1 MSLLIENGTVLTA
14 GKAAAVLP
22 NHSVLIENGCISR
35 IAPKS
40 QFKRF
45 AGKRIDASRKVVAP
59 GFINAHTHFY
69 STFARGL
76 TKTKPAGNFVDVLKN
91 LWWRLD
97 SALTTEDCYYSA
109 LIALLDAIR
118 HGTTTL
124 IDHHAS
130 PHAVRGSL
138 SAIEKAV
145 KQTGLRACLC
155 YELSDR
161 DGARISK
168 EGLEE
173 NVSFIRHCQR
183 SSSAV
188 QGSRFKVQGSKFPT
202 SAQPK
207 TAALFGLHA
216 AFTLKDATLEKAAA
230 LGHELGTGF
239 HIHVAE
245 AESDQQYSQQK
256 HHLRVVERLN
266 KFGILGPK
274 SIAAHCVHVNRR
286 EMDILSQTQT
296 AVVHNPQSNL
306 NNAVGIADVVSM
318 TKRNVLVG
326 LGTDAMTTNMLEE
339 VRAAVWAQHHR
350 AQDPSVGFGE
360 VVSALL
366 FNNPK
371 IAERC
376 FNLPLG
382 ELREGCPGDAVVIDY
397 DPPTPLE
404 AGNSFRPH
412 GLWHV
417 PGRGG
422 YDHCRRQS
430 ADAEQAPDARSRRAA
445 HQRPRPRVGEETME
459 EALVPRQRE
468 LIAASGLEGRTTCSP
483 SPQPSPLGRE
493 SLKANLSTFSGVPA
507 SPSRWRPFSLSL
519 RERVGV
525 RGNATSDRLG
535 LRMYR
540 NLPVGALAQ
549 RLPPLEPQGHCF

>member
-1 MSLLIENGTVLTA
+1 MSLLIENGTLLTG

-22 NHSVLIENGCISR
+22 GHSVLIENGCITMVAPMSR
-35 IAPKS
+35 FERCTA
-40 QFKRF
+40 
-45 AGKRIDASRKVVAP
+45 KRIDASRKVVAP

-76 TKTKPAGNFVDVLKN
+76 TKTRPAGNFVEVLKN

-109 LIALLDAIR
+109 LIALLDSIR

-138 SAIEKAV
+138 AAIEKAV
-145 KQTGLRACLC
+145 KQSGLRACLC

-173 NVSFIRHCQR
+173 NVAFIRHCQR
-183 SSSAV
+183 SGALKVGRAVPSAPKKDSKA
-188 QGSRFKVQGSKFPT
+188 GALGTARPTTGTSRTQPSTLNQQPT
-202 SAQPK
+202 

-230 LGHELGTGF
+230 LGRELGTGF

-256 HHLRVVERLN
+256 HRLRVVERLD
-266 KFGILGPK
+266 KFGILGPR

-306 NNAVGIADVVSM
+306 NNAVGIADVVAM

-339 VRAAVWAQHHR
+339 LRAAVWAQHLR
-350 AQDPSVGFGE
+350 AQNPSVGFAE

-376 FNLPLG
+376 FGLPLG
-382 ELREGCPGDAVVIDY
+382 ELREGGPGDVVVIDY

-404 AGNSFRPH
+404 SANSFGH
-412 GLWHV
+412 MVFGMSQASV
-417 PGRGG
+417 DTTIVGGRVLMENKRLTL
-422 YDHCRRQS
+422 DLDESRIN
-430 ADAEQAPDARSRRAA
+430 ARA
-445 HQRPRPRVGEETME
+445 
-459 EALVPRQRE
+459 RE
-468 LIAASGLEGRTTCSP
+468 LAAKLWKR
-483 SPQPSPLGRE
+483 
-493 SLKANLSTFSGVPA
+493 F
-507 SPSRWRPFSLSL
+507 
-519 RERVGV
+519 
-525 RGNATSDRLG
+525 
-535 LRMYR
+535 
-540 NLPVGALAQ
+540 
-549 RLPPLEPQGHCF
+549 

>member
-1 MSLLIENGTVLTA
+1 MSLLIENGTVLTG

-22 NHSVLIENGCISR
+22 NHSVLIEDGCITQV
-35 IAPKS
+35 APKNC
-40 QFKRF
+40 FKRC
-45 AGKRIDASRKVVAP
+45 AARRLDASRKVIAP

-109 LIALLDAIR
+109 LIALLDSIR

-130 PHAVRGSL
+130 PQAVRGSL

-183 SSSAV
+183 SSQRQSAANDH
-188 QGSRFKVQGSKFPT
+188 QLSTIDYQPST
-202 SAQPK
+202 S
-207 TAALFGLHA
+207 ALFGLHA

-230 LGHELGTGF
+230 LGQELGTGF

-266 KFGILGPK
+266 RFGILGPR

-286 EMDILSQTQT
+286 ELDILSQTQT

-306 NNAVGIADVVSM
+306 NNAVGIADIVAMS
-318 TKRNVLVG
+318 KKNVLVG

-339 VRAAVWAQHHR
+339 LRVALWAQHLR
-350 AQDPSVGFGE
+350 AKNPSVGFAE
-360 VVSALL
+360 VVSALF
-366 FNNPK
+366 FNNPR
-371 IAERC
+371 IAERS
-376 FNLPLG
+376 FNLSLG
-382 ELREGCPGDAVVIDY
+382 EVRVGCPGDVVIIDY

-404 AGNSFRPH
+404 ASNSFGH
-412 GLWHV
+412 MVFGMSQAAV
-417 PGRGG
+417 DTTIVGGRVLMENKRLTL
-422 YDHCRRQS
+422 DLDEPRIN
-430 ADAEQAPDARSRRAA
+430 AR
-445 HQRPRPRVGEETME
+445 
-459 EALVPRQRE
+459 
-468 LIAASGLEGRTTCSP
+468 
-483 SPQPSPLGRE
+483 
-493 SLKANLSTFSGVPA
+493 
-507 SPSRWRPFSLSL
+507 
-519 RERVGV
+519 
-525 RGNATSDRLG
+525 
-535 LRMYR
+535 
-540 NLPVGALAQ
+540 ALAKKLWK
-549 RLPPLEPQGHCF
+549 RL

>member
-1 MSLLIENGTVLTA
+1 MSLLIENGTVLTG

-22 NHSVLIENGCISR
+22 NHSVLIEDGCITQV
-35 IAPKS
+35 APKNR
-40 QFKRF
+40 FKRC
-45 AGKRIDASRKVVAP
+45 AARRLDASRKVIAP

-109 LIALLDAIR
+109 LIALLDSIR

-130 PHAVRGSL
+130 PQAVRGSL

-173 NVSFIRHCQR
+173 NVAFIRRCQR
-183 SSSAV
+183 TEDRGQKAEDRGQNPEV
-188 QGSRFKVQGSKFPT
+188 RGSRFKVQGSRFARHPQPSTLNSQPT
-202 SAQPK
+202 
-207 TAALFGLHA
+207 TASLFGLHA

-230 LGHELGTGF
+230 LGQELGTGF

-266 KFGILGPK
+266 RFGILGPR

-286 EMDILSQTQT
+286 ELDILSQTQT

-306 NNAVGIADVVSM
+306 NNAVGIADIVAMS
-318 TKRNVLVG
+318 KKNVLVG

-339 VRAAVWAQHHR
+339 LRVALWAQHLR
-350 AQDPSVGFGE
+350 AKNPSVGFAE
-360 VVSALL
+360 VVSALF
-366 FNNPK
+366 FNNPR
-371 IAERC
+371 IAERS
-376 FNLPLG
+376 FNLSLG
-382 ELREGCPGDAVVIDY
+382 EVRVGCPGDVVIIDY

-404 AGNSFRPH
+404 ASNSFGH
-412 GLWHV
+412 MVFGMSQAAV
-417 PGRGG
+417 DTTIVGGRVLMENKRLTL
-422 YDHCRRQS
+422 DLDEPRIN
-430 ADAEQAPDARSRRAA
+430 ARA
-445 HQRPRPRVGEETME
+445 
-459 EALVPRQRE
+459 RE
-468 LIAASGLEGRTTCSP
+468 LAAELW
-483 SPQPSPLGRE
+483 
-493 SLKANLSTFSGVPA
+493 K
-507 SPSRWRPFSLSL
+507 
-519 RERVGV
+519 
-525 RGNATSDRLG
+525 RL
-535 LRMYR
+535 
-540 NLPVGALAQ
+540 
-549 RLPPLEPQGHCF
+549 

>member
-1 MSLLIENGTVLTA
+1 MSLLIENGTVLTG

-22 NHSVLIENGCISR
+22 NHSVLIEDGCITQV
-35 IAPKS
+35 APKNR
-40 QFKRF
+40 FKRC
-45 AGKRIDASRKVVAP
+45 AARRLDASRKVIAP

-97 SALTTEDCYYSA
+97 STLTTEDCYYSA
-109 LIALLDAIR
+109 LIALLDSIR

-130 PHAVRGSL
+130 PQAVRGSL

-161 DGARISK
+161 DGARIS
-168 EGLEE
+168 EQGLEE

-183 SSSAV
+183 SSQRQSAANDH
-188 QGSRFKVQGSKFPT
+188 QLSTIDYQPST
-202 SAQPK
+202 S
-207 TAALFGLHA
+207 ALFGLHA

-230 LGHELGTGF
+230 LGQELGTGF

-266 KFGILGPK
+266 RFGILGPR

-286 EMDILSQTQT
+286 ELDILSQTQT

-306 NNAVGIADVVSM
+306 NNAVGIADIVGMS
-318 TKRNVLVG
+318 TKNVLVG

-339 VRAAVWAQHHR
+339 LRVALWAQHLR
-350 AQDPSVGFGE
+350 AKNPSVGFAE
-360 VVSALL
+360 VVSALF
-366 FNNPK
+366 FNNPR
-371 IAERC
+371 IAERS
-376 FNLPLG
+376 FNLSLG
-382 ELREGCPGDAVVIDY
+382 EVRVGCPGDVVIIDY

-404 AGNSFRPH
+404 ASNSFGH
-412 GLWHV
+412 MVFGMSQAAV
-417 PGRGG
+417 DTTIVGGRVLMENKRLTL
-422 YDHCRRQS
+422 DLDEPRIN
-430 ADAEQAPDARSRRAA
+430 ARA
-445 HQRPRPRVGEETME
+445 
-459 EALVPRQRE
+459 RE
-468 LIAASGLEGRTTCSP
+468 LAKKLW
-483 SPQPSPLGRE
+483 
-493 SLKANLSTFSGVPA
+493 K
-507 SPSRWRPFSLSL
+507 
-519 RERVGV
+519 
-525 RGNATSDRLG
+525 RL
-535 LRMYR
+535 
-540 NLPVGALAQ
+540 
-549 RLPPLEPQGHCF
+549 

>member
-14 GKAAAVLP
+14 GKASAVLP
-22 NHSVLIENGCISR
+22 NHSVIIENGCITR

-45 AGKRIDASRKVVAP
+45 AGKRIDATRKVVAP

-76 TKTKPAGNFVDVLKN
+76 TTTKPAGNFVDVLKN

-97 SALTTEDCYYSA
+97 SALTTEDCEYSA
-109 LIALLDAIR
+109 LIALLEAIR

-130 PHAVRGSL
+130 PNAVPGSL

-173 NVSFIRHCQR
+173 NVAFIRRCQK
-183 SSSAV
+183 AEV
-188 QGSRFKVQGSKFPT
+188 QGSRFAGHARPSHL
-202 SAQPK
+202 S
-207 TAALFGLHA
+207 ALFGLHA

-230 LGHELGTGF
+230 LGQELGTGF

-286 EMDILSQTQT
+286 ELDILSQTQT

-366 FNNPK
+366 FNNPR

-376 FNLPLG
+376 FGLPLG
-382 ELREGCPGDAVVIDY
+382 ELREGCPADVVVIDY

-404 AGNSFRPH
+404 AGNTFGHFVFGMSQAAVDTTIV
-412 GLWHV
+412 G
-417 PGRGG
+417 GRVLMQNKRLTL
-422 YDHCRRQS
+422 DLDEPRIN
-430 ADAEQAPDARSRRAA
+430 ARA
-445 HQRPRPRVGEETME
+445 
-459 EALVPRQRE
+459 RE
-468 LIAASGLEGRTTCSP
+468 LAKKLW
-483 SPQPSPLGRE
+483 
-493 SLKANLSTFSGVPA
+493 K
-507 SPSRWRPFSLSL
+507 
-519 RERVGV
+519 
-525 RGNATSDRLG
+525 RL
-535 LRMYR
+535 
-540 NLPVGALAQ
+540 
-549 RLPPLEPQGHCF
+549 

>member
-1 MSLLIENGTVLTA
+1 MLLLIENGTVLTG
-14 GKAAAVLP
+14 GKTPFVLP
-22 NHSVLIENGCISR
+22 NHSVLIENGCITR
-35 IAPKS
+35 IAPTRQLQRS
-40 QFKRF
+40 GAR
-45 AGKRIDASRKVVAP
+45 RINVSRKVVVP

-76 TKTKPAGNFVDVLKN
+76 TKTRSAGNFVDVLKN

-109 LIALLDAIR
+109 LIALLDSIR

-130 PHAVRGSL
+130 PHAVGGSL
-138 SAIEKAV
+138 AAIEKAV

-173 NVSFIRHCQR
+173 NVAFIRRCQR
-183 SSSAV
+183 AEARSLPSEVGSRESEV
-188 QGSRFKVQGSKFPT
+188 QGSRFKVQGSKFAGHLLSSTLYSQPT
-202 SAQPK
+202 

-216 AFTLKDATLEKAAA
+216 AFTLKDGTLEKAAA
-230 LGHELGTGF
+230 LGQELATGF

-256 HHLRVVERLN
+256 HRLRVVERLN
-266 KFGILGPK
+266 KFGILGPR

-318 TKRNVLVG
+318 TRRNVLVG

-339 VRAAVWAQHHR
+339 MRAAIWAQRHL
-350 AQDPSVGFGE
+350 AQNPSVGFAE
-360 VVSALL
+360 AVAALVC
-366 FNNPK
+366 NNPE

-376 FNLPLG
+376 FRLPLG
-382 ELREGCPGDAVVIDY
+382 ELREGCPGDVAVIDY

-404 AGNSFRPH
+404 VGNSFGH
-412 GLWHV
+412 LVFGV
-417 PGRGG
+417 SQAAVDTTIVGGRVLMEN
-422 YDHCRRQS
+422 RRLTL
-430 ADAEQAPDARSRRAA
+430 DLDE
-445 HQRPRPRVGEETME
+445 PRIN
-459 EALVPRQRE
+459 ACARE
-468 LIAASGLEGRTTCSP
+468 LAAKLW
-483 SPQPSPLGRE
+483 
-493 SLKANLSTFSGVPA
+493 K
-507 SPSRWRPFSLSL
+507 
-519 RERVGV
+519 
-525 RGNATSDRLG
+525 RL
-535 LRMYR
+535 
-540 NLPVGALAQ
+540 
-549 RLPPLEPQGHCF
+549 

>member
-1 MSLLIENGTVLTA
+1 MSLLIENGTVLTG

-22 NHSVLIENGCISR
+22 GHSVLIENGCITR

-40 QFKRF
+40 RLQRS
-45 AGKRIDASRKVVAP
+45 AARRIDASRKVVAP

-76 TKTKPAGNFVDVLKN
+76 TKTRPAENFVNVLKN

-109 LIALLDAIR
+109 LIALLDSIR

-130 PHAVRGSL
+130 PQAVRGSL
-138 SAIEKAV
+138 PAIEKAV

-173 NVSFIRHCQR
+173 NVAYIRRCQR
-183 SSSAV
+183 SSS
-188 QGSRFKVQGSKFPT
+188 T
-202 SAQPK
+202 
-207 TAALFGLHA
+207 TTALFGLHA
-216 AFTLKDATLEKAAA
+216 AFTLTDATLEKAAA
-230 LGHELGTGF
+230 LGQELGTGF

-256 HHLRVVERLN
+256 HRQRVVERLD
-266 KFGILGPK
+266 KFGILGPR

-286 EMDILSQTQT
+286 ELDILSQTQT

-306 NNAVGIADVVSM
+306 NNAVGIADVVAM

-339 VRAAVWAQHHR
+339 LRAAVWAQHLR
-350 AQDPSVGFGE
+350 AQNPSVGFAE

-376 FNLPLG
+376 FGLPLG
-382 ELREGCPGDAVVIDY
+382 ELREGGPGDVVVIDY

-404 AGNSFRPH
+404 SANSFGH
-412 GLWHV
+412 MVFGMSQAAV
-417 PGRGG
+417 DTTIVGGRVLMENKRLTL
-422 YDHCRRQS
+422 DLDEPRIN
-430 ADAEQAPDARSRRAA
+430 ARA
-445 HQRPRPRVGEETME
+445 
-459 EALVPRQRE
+459 RE
-468 LIAASGLEGRTTCSP
+468 LAAKLW
-483 SPQPSPLGRE
+483 
-493 SLKANLSTFSGVPA
+493 K
-507 SPSRWRPFSLSL
+507 
-519 RERVGV
+519 
-525 RGNATSDRLG
+525 RL
-535 LRMYR
+535 
-540 NLPVGALAQ
+540 
-549 RLPPLEPQGHCF
+549 